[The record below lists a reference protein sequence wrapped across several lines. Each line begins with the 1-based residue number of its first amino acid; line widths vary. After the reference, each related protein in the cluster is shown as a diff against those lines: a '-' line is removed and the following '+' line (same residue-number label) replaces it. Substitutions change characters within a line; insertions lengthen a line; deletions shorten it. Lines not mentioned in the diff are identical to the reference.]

1 MKIIKELTFAV
12 LATIAATFA
21 MTVAADSKESKA
33 YNIPLLASY
42 KQECAA
48 CHMAYPAG
56 MLPAGSWKRLMSG
69 LSKHYGTDA
78 SLDAKSLAEISGWL
92 EGHAGTYKRVNEMPP
107 DDRITKSAWFIRK
120 HNDREVA
127 PAVWKRASVGS
138 ASNCIA
144 CHTNAAQGSFNERE
158 IKIPK

>member
-1 MKIIKELTFAV
+1 MKTIKKISNAV
-12 LATIAATFA
+12 LVCLAATCA
-21 MTVAADSKESKA
+21 ISAAADSKGSVV
-33 YNIPLLASY
+33 PLLPIY

-48 CHMAYPAG
+48 CHIAYPVG
-56 MLPAGSWKRLMSG
+56 MLPAGSWRRLMGG

-78 SLDAKSLAEISGWL
+78 SLDEKSLTEISGWL
-92 EGHAGTYKRVNEMPP
+92 DGHAGTYKQVSEMPP
-107 DDRITKSAWFIRK
+107 YDRITKSAWFIRK
-120 HNDREVA
+120 HNERELS

-144 CHTNAAQGSFNERE
+144 CHNYAAQGSFSEHD

>member
-1 MKIIKELTFAV
+1 MGIKTTKQVTSLALAALLSTFVITAV
-12 LATIAATFA
+12 
-21 MTVAADSKESKA
+21 ADSKSPVV
-33 YNIPLLASY
+33 PLLPAY
-42 KQECAA
+42 KQECSA
-48 CHMAYPAG
+48 CHVAYPAG
-56 MLPAGSWKRLMSG
+56 MLPAGSWKRLMGG

-78 SLDAKSLAEISGWL
+78 SLDEKSVAEISGWL
-92 EGHAGTYKRVNEMPP
+92 EGHAGTYKRVSEMPP

-120 HNDREVA
+120 HNEREVS

-144 CHTNAAQGSFNERE
+144 CHTNAAQGSFSERD